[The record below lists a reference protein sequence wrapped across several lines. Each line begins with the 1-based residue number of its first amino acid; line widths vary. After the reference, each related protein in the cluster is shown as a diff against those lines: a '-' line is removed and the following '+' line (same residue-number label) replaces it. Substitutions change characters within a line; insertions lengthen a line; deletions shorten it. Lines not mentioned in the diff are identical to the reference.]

1 MKAGS
6 PPRWSRAN
14 RLWMSPG
21 AMENPD
27 ERKSRRLPIGRRD
40 KTDGQRSGRKRKKQ
54 AQAGLQRQRIEAR
67 DWLRWKRESSSAER
81 TGLEKAEGS
90 AHNPNIN
97 QQK

>member
-1 MKAGS
+1 
-6 PPRWSRAN
+6 
-14 RLWMSPG
+14 
-21 AMENPD
+21 MENPD

-81 TGLEKAEGS
+81 TGLERVEGS